1 MARDQ
6 NMVEVEDQ
14 EELEIQTPGT
24 TIKEKVDV
32 VEDEVGNV
40 LSGTPAPDLPREDF
54 HANLS
59 EFMDDTDL
67 SKLSTTLLADYK
79 DDSLARKSYIE
90 TYTKGLDLL
99 GFKYMEVTRPFI
111 GASGVTH
118 PLLAEAATQFQAQAF
133 KELLPSDG
141 PVRCQVVG
149 KETADTIKQANR
161 VKDFMN
167 YQILDVM
174 EEYTPE
180 FDQMLFQ
187 LPLAGSSFKKVYYDE
202 TTQRCKSIFVPA
214 EDLVVPYN
222 ASDLY
227 DSERISHI
235 VRMTKNEIR
244 KRQASGFYRDVE
256 LPEPFFKEDRA
267 RKKYQELEGVTPQKY
282 QEIYNLIEM
291 HVNLD
296 LTGYESD
303 DKVKIPYI
311 VTLDED
317 SMTVLSIYRNYKE
330 DDPLKK
336 RIPYF
341 VHYKFLPGLGFYGF
355 GLIHMIGGL
364 SKAATG
370 ALRQL
375 LDAGTLV
382 NLPAGFKS
390 RGLRVR
396 DDAEPLQP
404 GEFRDVDAPGGN
416 IRDQFQLLPF
426 KEPSQTLFQLL
437 GFCVDAGRRFAAIA
451 DLQVGDGNQ
460 QAPVGTTVALL
471 ERGSR
476 VISAIHKRCYYSM
489 KEEFK
494 IMARVFSEYLPPE
507 YPYNVVGG
515 NRMIKGK
522 DFDDRVDVVPV
533 ADPNIFSMSQR
544 VTLAQTELQLAQAQP
559 QIHNMYEAFRRM
571 YEALGVRNIDS
582 LLKPEPEPP
591 APIDPAQENT
601 AALQMVMPKAFSEQN
616 HDAHNAA
623 HMAFIKT
630 RMVQSNPQVYALLQ
644 GHISE
649 HVSLKAK
656 NEVIQQFSQ
665 DPRLAE
671 LKETNPEAWAL
682 EVDSA
687 VAQRVVVL
695 TNELV
700 QQEMEFLKQVNMDPL
715 VMLKQRELD
724 LKAKDIQRKDQETD
738 KRLDVETDKFQAQQ
752 TIAEDKL
759 NLAEEIQRGRLD
771 LAQQQAKDKEDI
783 ERDRLAIAR
792 QQARNRK

>member
-1 MARDQ
+1 MSREDL
-6 NMVEVEDQ
+6 VEVQEQEDI
-14 EELEIQTPGT
+14 EIEGPEGN
-24 TIKEKVDV
+24 TINENIDAI
-32 VEDEVGNV
+32 EDEEGN
-40 LSGTPAPDLPREDF
+40 LLAGEEAPTAPQDNF
-54 HANLS
+54 YANLA
-59 EFMDDTDL
+59 EFLDDSQL
-67 SKLSTTLLADYK
+67 KSLASKLLADFK

-99 GFKYMEVTRPFI
+99 GFKYQEVTRPFI

-149 KETADTIKQANR
+149 AESKETIQQANR
-161 VKDFMN
+161 VRDYMN
-167 YQILDVM
+167 YQITDVM

-180 FDQMLFQ
+180 MDQMLFF
-187 LPLAGSSFKKVYYDE
+187 LPLAGSTFKKVYYDPAA
-202 TTQRCKSIFVPA
+202 QRCKATFIHA

-227 DSERISHI
+227 EAERISE
-235 VRMTKNEIR
+235 VQRVTKNTVA
-244 KRQASGFYRDVE
+244 KRIASGFYRDVE
-256 LPEPFFKEDRA
+256 LPEPFFNEDRA
-267 RKKYQELEGVTPQKY
+267 QKKYQELEGVTPQKY
-282 QEIYNLIEM
+282 QDLYNFVEM
-291 HVNLD
+291 HVDLD
-296 LTGYESD
+296 LPGYESND
-303 DKVKIPYI
+303 GVKVPYI
-311 VTLDED
+311 VTLDRD
-317 SMTVLSIYRNYKE
+317 SMTIMSIYRNYKP
-330 DDPLKK
+330 DDPSRK

-375 LDAGTLV
+375 LDAGTLA

-404 GEFRDVDAPGGN
+404 GEFRDIDAPGGN

-426 KEPSQTLFQLL
+426 KEPSQTLFSLL

-451 DLQVGDGNQ
+451 DLQVGDSNQ
-460 QAPVGTTVALL
+460 QAAVGTTVALL

-476 VISAIHKRCYYSM
+476 VMSAIHKRAYYSM

-494 IMARVFSEYLPPE
+494 IMSRIFSEYLPPE

-515 NRMIKGK
+515 NRMIKMS

-544 VTLAQTELQLAQAQP
+544 VTLAQTELQLAQANP
-559 QIHNMYEAFRRM
+559 QIHNMHEAYRRM
-571 YEALGVRNIDS
+571 YEALGVRNIDA
-582 LLKPEPEPP
+582 LLQPEPDPP
-591 APIDPAQENT
+591 VPIDPAQENT
-601 AALQMVMPKAFSEQN
+601 AALQMQLPKAFAEQN
-616 HDAHNAA
+616 HDAHIAA
-623 HMAFIKT
+623 HMSFIRT
-630 RMVQSNPQVYALLQ
+630 RMVQSNPSVYALLQ

-656 NEVIQQFSQ
+656 KEIMTAFMQQENLVQ
-665 DPRLAE
+665 LQQIDPEEFAKQFE
-671 LKETNPEAWAL
+671 
-682 EVDSA
+682 SA
-687 VAQRVVVL
+687 VAERIVVL

-700 QQEMEFLKQVNMDPL
+700 DQEMAFLSQTNQDPL
-715 VMLKQRELD
+715 VALKQRELD
-724 LKAKDIQRKDQETD
+724 LKAQDIARKAQETAE
-738 KRLDVETDKFQAQQ
+738 RLNVETNKFESQQ

-759 NLAEEIQRGRLD
+759 SLQEEVQRGRLKI
-771 LAQQQAKDKEDI
+771 LQDK
-783 ERDRLAIAR
+783 AR
-792 QQARNRK
+792 EEKK